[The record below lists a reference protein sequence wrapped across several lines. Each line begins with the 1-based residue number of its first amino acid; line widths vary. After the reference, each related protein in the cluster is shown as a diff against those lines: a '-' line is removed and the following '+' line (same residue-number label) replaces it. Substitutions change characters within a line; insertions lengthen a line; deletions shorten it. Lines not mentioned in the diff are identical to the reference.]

1 MFDKHTSGEARIR
14 RAVSLV
20 WGTPHLRDTTKTG
33 EIAVERNGDVASRA
47 SEWVVSRHLDNYKP
61 YPIRI
66 FNPHL
71 T

>member
-1 MFDKHTSGEARIR
+1 MSRHHHREKEELCSPTEEAHDGLFCTLGYVE
-14 RAVSLV
+14 A
-20 WGTPHLRDTTKTG
+20 
-33 EIAVERNGDVASRA
+33 IAAKRNGDVASRA
-47 SEWVVSRHLDNYKP
+47 SEWMVDRYLDNYKP